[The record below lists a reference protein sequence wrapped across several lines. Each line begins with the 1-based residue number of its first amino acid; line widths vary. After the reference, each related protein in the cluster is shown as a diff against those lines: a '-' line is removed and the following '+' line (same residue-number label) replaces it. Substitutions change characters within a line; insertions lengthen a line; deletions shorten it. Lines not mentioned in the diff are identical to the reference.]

1 MHGMEGSMQGFG
13 TGLLGMGIFSLL
25 YCERTQTKL
34 LGEGFFLNGRYSC
47 SSAQVMC
54 IQTIFCGV
62 LQMLSQSSGK
72 DVLWD
77 QTERQFSDNWKLFSN
92 NVQITFMQLQ
102 GKWMPAVNSHRKAIA
117 GSSLQWYLSTHH
129 Y

>member
-1 MHGMEGSMQGFG
+1 MQGFG

-77 QTERQFSDNWKLFSN
+77 QTERQFSDN
-92 NVQITFMQLQ
+92 
-102 GKWMPAVNSHRKAIA
+102 
-117 GSSLQWYLSTHH
+117 
-129 Y
+129 